1 MFECKNISI
10 SHGNRKYIS
19 ALNIRINSNEVWTI
33 SAPSGKGKTTL
44 LKYLAGFKD
53 NFFNYSGQLYLDGVD
68 ITQTLPSKR
77 DVAMIF
83 QDDFLFPNMNVLENL
98 NFTNRCDLINPINL
112 LEENNLSY
120 LSNKYPNQISGG
132 ELSRIL
138 LIRLILLN
146 TSVLLLDEPFNG
158 LDEDNKRKTINF
170 FLNIFKKYQKKVLV
184 ITHVEDEILDKNKII
199 NL

>member
-98 NFTNRCDLINPINL
+98 NFTNRCDFINPINL

-184 ITHVEDEILDKNKII
+184 ITHSENEILDNNKII

>member
-53 NFFNYSGQLYLDGVD
+53 DFFNYTGQLYLDGVN

-98 NFTNRCDLINPINL
+98 NFTNRCDIINPINL
-112 LEENNLSY
+112 LEENNLPY

>member
-53 NFFNYSGQLYLDGVD
+53 DFFNYTGQLYLDGVN

-98 NFTNRCDLINPINL
+98 NFTNRCDFINPINL

-170 FLNIFKKYQKKVLV
+170 FLNIIKKYQKKVLV

>member
-53 NFFNYSGQLYLDGVD
+53 DFFNYTGQLYLDGVN

-98 NFTNRCDLINPINL
+98 NFTNRCDFINPINL

-138 LIRLILLN
+138 LIRLVLLN

>member
-10 SHGNRKYIS
+10 SHGNRKYIN

-53 NFFNYSGQLYLDGVD
+53 DFFNYTGQLYLDGVD

-98 NFTNRCDLINPINL
+98 NFTNRCDFINPINL

-170 FLNIFKKYQKKVLV
+170 FLNTFKKYQKKVLV

>member
-19 ALNIRINSNEVWTI
+19 ALNIRINSNEIWTI

-53 NFFNYSGQLYLDGVD
+53 DFFNYSGQLYLDGID

-98 NFTNRCDLINPINL
+98 NFTNRCDFINPLNL

-120 LSNKYPNQISGG
+120 LNSKYPDQISGG

-138 LIRLILLN
+138 LIRLVLLN

>member
-53 NFFNYSGQLYLDGVD
+53 DFFNYTGQLYLDGID

-98 NFTNRCDLINPINL
+98 NFTNRCDFINPINL

-138 LIRLILLN
+138 LIRLVLLN

>member
-53 NFFNYSGQLYLDGVD
+53 DFFNYTGQLYLDGVN

-98 NFTNRCDLINPINL
+98 NFTNRCDFINPINL

>member
-53 NFFNYSGQLYLDGVD
+53 DFFNYSGQLYLDGID

>member
-19 ALNIRINSNEVWTI
+19 ALNIRINSNEIWTI

-53 NFFNYSGQLYLDGVD
+53 DFFNYSGQLYLDGID

-98 NFTNRCDLINPINL
+98 NFTNRCDFINPINL

-138 LIRLILLN
+138 LIRLVLLN

>member
-53 NFFNYSGQLYLDGVD
+53 DFFNYTGQLYLDGVD

-98 NFTNRCDLINPINL
+98 NFTNRCDFINPINL
-112 LEENNLSY
+112 LEENSLSY

-170 FLNIFKKYQKKVLV
+170 FLNTFKKYQKKVLV

>member
-10 SHGNRKYIS
+10 SHGNRKYIC

-53 NFFNYSGQLYLDGVD
+53 DFFNYTGQLYLDGVN

-98 NFTNRCDLINPINL
+98 NFTNRCDFINPINL

-170 FLNIFKKYQKKVLV
+170 FLNTFKKYQKKVLV

>member
-19 ALNIRINSNEVWTI
+19 ELNIRINSNEVWTI

>member
-53 NFFNYSGQLYLDGVD
+53 DFFNYTGQLYLDGVD

>member
-53 NFFNYSGQLYLDGVD
+53 DFFNYTGQLYLDGVN

-98 NFTNRCDLINPINL
+98 NFTNRCDFINPINL

-138 LIRLILLN
+138 LIRLVLLN

-170 FLNIFKKYQKKVLV
+170 FLNIFKKYQKKVLL